1 MLSRRLLVVTTPTD
15 SAMKSS
21 TQIESIVNS
30 LNLAVNGDH
39 VHEWEMLILPSS
51 AELLRRTDLSDKPES
66 TTQPTT
72 GSIIELPNFADS
84 ESSKTILL
92 DRIRRGFSFL
102 ICSEGTVFAPNT
114 VSELLSSLD
123 ESSDILATQ
132 NYPVNVGIGLQP
144 VTSVLLASE
153 RSNKAF
159 IELFE
164 SISLDLPIS
173 RVISQLSTN
182 YFATC
187 SNVPAAKSFDTK
199 YSFGE
204 SKNEYVEQQ

>member
-1 MLSRRLLVVTTPTD
+1 VVTTPTD

-30 LNLAVNGDH
+30 LNLAVNGNH
-39 VHEWEMLILPSS
+39 VHEWEMLVLPSTT
-51 AELLRRTDLSDKPES
+51 ELLRTTVLSEIPES
-66 TTQPTT
+66 KTQPTT
-72 GSIIELPNFADS
+72 GSILKLPDFADS
-84 ESSKTILL
+84 ESSKTIFLE
-92 DRIRRGFSFL
+92 RNRQGFIFL

-114 VSELLSSLD
+114 VSELLSTLD
-123 ESSDILATQ
+123 ESNDIFSTQ

-144 VTSVLLASE
+144 VTSVLLGSE
-153 RSNKAF
+153 CSNKAF

-164 SISLDLPIS
+164 SNSAESPIS
-173 RVISQLSTN
+173 RIISQLSN
-182 YFATC
+182 KFFASS

-204 SKNEYVEQQ
+204 SSIEYV

>member
-1 MLSRRLLVVTTPTD
+1 MMLPRRLLVVTTPTD
-15 SAMKSS
+15 SAMQSS

-30 LNLAVNGDH
+30 LNLAVNGNH
-39 VHEWEMLILPSS
+39 VHEWEMIVLPSS
-51 AELLRRTDLSDKPES
+51 TEFLRTTVLSEIPES

-72 GSIIELPNFADS
+72 GSILKLPVFADS
-84 ESSKTILL
+84 ESSKTIFL
-92 DRIRRGFSFL
+92 DRIRQGFIFL
-102 ICSEGTVFAPNT
+102 ICSEGIVFAPNT
-114 VSELLSSLD
+114 VSELFNSLD
-123 ESSDILATQ
+123 ESRDIFTTQ

-144 VTSVLLASE
+144 VTSVLLVSE

-164 SISLDLPIS
+164 SNSAELPIS
-173 RVISQLSTN
+173 RIISQLSSN
-182 YFATC
+182 YFASS

-204 SKNEYVEQQ
+204 SRNEYV